1 MAQVADEPDG
11 GAEAP
16 PSNDNVPDAPPA
28 AEPTKITDQSVFD
41 DKIKLL
47 TDAAEGG
54 LDAKKDWILDK
65 LKHYSV
71 TKLIEFKALVEKCY
85 DETDLAKE
93 VAAEKLSVAYD
104 KSVTDLKKC
113 RTDYIDALLVRKEEI
128 KGELESVLNQTIHN
142 IKALKVDVALGE
154 AGMPTKDHKST
165 IES

>member
-1 MAQVADEPDG
+1 LAQVADDPDG
-11 GAEAP
+11 GADTP
-16 PSNDNVPDAPPA
+16 PTNDNVPDAPPA
-28 AEPTKITDQSVFD
+28 SEPTITDQTVFD

-54 LDAKKDWILDK
+54 LDAKQAWILDK

-93 VAAEKLSVAYD
+93 VAAEKLSVAFD
-104 KSVTDLKKC
+104 KSSTDLKKC